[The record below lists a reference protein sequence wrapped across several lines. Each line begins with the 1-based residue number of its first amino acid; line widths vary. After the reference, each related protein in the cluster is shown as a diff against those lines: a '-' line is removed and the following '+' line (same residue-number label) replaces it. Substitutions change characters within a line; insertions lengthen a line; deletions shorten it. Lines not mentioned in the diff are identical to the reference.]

1 MTEDRQKLIDRFQQ
15 WFDTNPN
22 ERLIAYQCATIAEQY
37 AKEQISKL
45 NKHDVSNRREQLIA
59 DLHTIEAYWNVE
71 FNNKEETADYIIMKQ
86 GN

>member
-45 NKHDVSNRREQLIA
+45 NKHDVISCVCPNEIKTGTVAIHCCNLCGKP
-59 DLHTIEAYWNVE
+59 DEDWWGKH
-71 FNNKEETADYIIMKQ
+71 
-86 GN
+86 

>member
-15 WFDTNPN
+15 WLDTNPN

-37 AKEQISKL
+37 AKEQIAKL

-59 DLHTIEAYWNVE
+59 FACKLNGVSVE
-71 FNNKEETADYIIMKQ
+71 QYGSYYAKKVDEFLKSN
-86 GN
+86 